1 MAYIVFSLLLAAATL
16 GVPVAV
22 FPSCTPKGMMV
33 RPSTCQP
40 IKPHHVMPHAWARAL
55 GNVVDS
61 LSWFPCPG
69 RTLYLRSGRLGHV
82 S

>member
-1 MAYIVFSLLLAAATL
+1 MAYILFSLLLAAATL

-33 RPSTCQP
+33 RPLT
-40 IKPHHVMPHAWARAL
+40 A
-55 GNVVDS
+55 S
-61 LSWFPCPG
+61 LSNTTCHCH
-69 RTLYLRSGRLGHV
+69 LSGCGLSAALLTDSADCLAQAGLCACCLDA